1 LTLKVRTD
9 FVTNSSST
17 SFVII
22 TNQELT
28 LERFLLLMG
37 IESNSPFAP
46 IFEWLYDSLHVQS
59 NSSGY
64 GQVHNDKIEGRFLP
78 HVKQR
83 IEEARQRGEQVIIG
97 KLSSDENTIESFF
110 CTDSFEVE
118 ADGFFFS
125 ALENSW

>member
-1 LTLKVRTD
+1 MKIRAD

-28 LERFLLLMG
+28 VERFLLLMG
-37 IESNSPFAP
+37 IETDSPFAE
-46 IFEWLYDSLHVQS
+46 IFEWLYESLQVHS
-59 NSSGY
+59 NSSGDD
-64 GQVHNDKIEGRFLP
+64 QVYSRAIEDSFFP
-78 HVKQR
+78 HVRLR
-83 IEEARQRGEQVIIG
+83 IEEARQRGELVIIG
-97 KLSSDENTIESFF
+97 KLSSDENTVESFF

-125 ALENSW
+125 ALENYW